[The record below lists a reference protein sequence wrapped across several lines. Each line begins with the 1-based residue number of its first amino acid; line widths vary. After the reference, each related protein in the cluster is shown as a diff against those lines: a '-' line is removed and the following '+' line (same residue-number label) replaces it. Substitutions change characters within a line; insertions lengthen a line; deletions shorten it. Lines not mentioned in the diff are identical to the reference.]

1 MVDYSSL
8 PLTASHWGTYRVET
22 RDGQVKALHGFEKDP
37 DVSPIGSGIID
48 VLDGPTRITRPAI
61 RKSWLDQGPGA
72 ANECRGKDPFVE
84 VNWEE
89 AEQIVADEL
98 TRIIQTHG
106 NNAIYAGSY
115 GWASAGRFHH
125 AQSQIHRFL
134 NCIGGYVRS
143 VDTYSFAAGEVLLPH
158 IIGNLYVMLTHATSW
173 PSIIDHS
180 DLLIA
185 FGGIPLKNG
194 QINAGGL
201 GRHTQKENLKR
212 ALDSGLEIVNISPV
226 QSDLGND
233 SRIKWLA
240 PRPNTDTALLLGIA
254 HTLFHENR
262 VNQKF
267 IAEYTIGYERF
278 VEYLNGKHDGTVKN
292 AKWASEICGLSENK
306 IVNLA
311 REMSNGRTMIS
322 LSWSLTRQDH
332 GEQPFWAG
340 VAVASMLGQIGQ
352 SGGGIGFGYS
362 ATNSVGDHGSRVPGA
377 SLPQGKNPVTD
388 FIPVARFVDMLMYP
402 GGQYDY
408 NGQTLTYPDIHLVY
422 WAGGNPF
429 HHHQDINRMLGA
441 WQKPDTI
448 IVNEWCWNSMAKHS
462 DIVLPCT
469 TTLERNDIAL
479 SPRDPFAVHMQK
491 VVDPPG
497 LARNDF
503 DIFSAI
509 ARKMRIE
516 EAFTGSR
523 SEEEWLQLIYHQT
536 QENAKSRGFDIPD
549 YHDFKSTGWTLY
561 PSPDEPTVLFKSFR
575 DDPVN
580 NPLKTESGKIELFCP
595 VIDRLGYADCPGH
608 PVWLEPFEWLG
619 NANEDSLHLLSN
631 QPATKLHS
639 QLDHGQ
645 YSRSKKVGGREPVA
659 INSREA
665 SRRSLKPKD
674 IVRVYNQRGAC
685 LAGLVIDDG
694 IRDRVALMS
703 TGAWFDPHEPGV
715 VNSLCKHGNPNVLTP
730 DKGTSSLGQGP
741 IANSCL
747 VMIEKFEG
755 TAPPVTAFDPPDFCD

>member
-1 MVDYSSL
+1 MADYSSL

-22 RDGQVKALHGFEKDP
+22 QDGRVKALHGFEEDP
-37 DVSPIGSGIID
+37 DASPIGSGILD
-48 VLDGPTRITRPAI
+48 VLDGPNRITKPAI
-61 RKSWLDQGPGA
+61 RKSWLDQGPGT
-72 ANECRGKDPFVE
+72 ANGQRGKDPFVQ
-84 VNWEE
+84 VTWEQ

-98 TRIIQTHG
+98 TRVIHTHG

-180 DLLIA
+180 DLLVA

-201 GRHTQKENLKR
+201 GRHTQKENLKQ
-212 ALDSGLEIVNISPV
+212 ALDSGLKIVNVSPV
-226 QSDLGND
+226 QSDLGKD

-254 HTLFHENR
+254 HTLFLENR
-262 VNQKF
+262 VNQEF
-267 IAEYTIGYERF
+267 IEKYTTGYERF
-278 VEYLNGKHDGTVKN
+278 IAYLNGKQDGTVKN
-292 AKWASEICGLSENK
+292 ARWASDICGLTENE
-306 IVNLA
+306 IMNLA
-311 REMSNGRTMIS
+311 REMSEGRTMIS

-340 VAVASMLGQIGQ
+340 IAVASMLGKIGQ
-352 SGGGIGFGYS
+352 PGGGIGFGYS
-362 ATNSVGDHGSRVPGA
+362 ATNSVGDHGSRVPGG
-377 SLPQGKNPVTD
+377 SLPQGKNPVKD
-388 FIPVARFVDMLMYP
+388 FIPVARFVDMLLHP
-402 GGQYDY
+402 GDQCDY
-408 NGQTLTYPDIHLVY
+408 NGQTLTYPDIHMVY

-429 HHHQDINRMLGA
+429 HHHQDINRMLRA
-441 WQKPDTI
+441 WQKPDTV

-491 VVDPPG
+491 VIDPPG
-497 LARNDF
+497 LARSDF
-503 DIFSAI
+503 DIFSGI
-509 ARKMRIE
+509 AEKMGVAE
-516 EAFTGSR
+516 EFTDSR
-523 SEEEWLQLIYHQT
+523 SEQEWLQFIYNQT
-536 QENAKSRGFDIPD
+536 QETAKSRGIDIPD
-549 YHDFKSTGWTLY
+549 YHDFKSDGWLLY
-561 PSPDEPTVLFKSFR
+561 PPPKEPTVLFQSFH

-595 VIDRLGYADCPGH
+595 AIDRFGYADCPGH
-608 PVWLEPFEWLG
+608 PVWLEPLEWLG
-619 NANEDSLHLLSN
+619 NADEDSLHLLSN

-645 YSRSKKVGGREPVA
+645 YSRSRKIGEREPVA

-665 SRRSLKPKD
+665 SKRNLKPKD
-674 IVRVYNQRGAC
+674 IVKVYNQRGAC

-694 IRDRVALMS
+694 IRDGVALMS
-703 TGAWFDPHEPGV
+703 TGAWFDPREPGV
-715 VNSLCKHGNPNVLTP
+715 ISSLCKHGNPNVLTP

-747 VMIEKFEG
+747 IRIEKFDG
-755 TAPPVTAFDPPDFCD
+755 TAPPVTAFDPPEFCD